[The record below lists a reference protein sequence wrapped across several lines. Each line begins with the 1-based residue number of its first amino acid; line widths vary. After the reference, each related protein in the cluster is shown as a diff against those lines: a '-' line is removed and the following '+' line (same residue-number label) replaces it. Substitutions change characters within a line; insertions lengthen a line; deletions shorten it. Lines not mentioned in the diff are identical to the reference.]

1 MQSSKTYSSLEGS
14 DARKILNRNK
24 ITPTYLYSQ
33 HAEDATGLAGEGNT
47 RVGGAR
53 SQSSGLISKKLTLMQ
68 KRRLAG
74 GGASTS
80 QMLNYGGLGG
90 EPRHSNESHQQQM
103 SFDAV
108 QKASKSSLPMMP
120 SLGAFTNQTLG
131 GVVALRQHTGKRE
144 SGQHTSPLAAA
155 SKGYALVVP
164 NTAVGTMHQKAITPQ
179 LSASP
184 LEKPETSA
192 TALPGGQ
199 AGSETMGSSKDRIS
213 ALTAMPG
220 TGQQQKGY
228 HSIEPLGLGRN
239 LLHDS
244 GSEEKMALSSNSP
257 NLFSVDLSHND
268 PHSASN
274 LQLPRKEGH
283 SLREKT
289 NIKIYQSNSN
299 IARKLAYRTREDETL
314 RSHENQPNAY
324 STFGREN
331 NLYPSQPQLRIK
343 HVGSMPVLH
352 NGQSNLVSSAT
363 TKRKETAPEEGEADA

>member
-1 MQSSKTYSSLEGS
+1 MQNSKTYSSLEGS

-155 SKGYALVVP
+155 SKGYALVIP

-257 NLFSVDLSHND
+257 NLFSVNLSHND

-274 LQLPRKEGH
+274 L
-283 SLREKT
+283 
-289 NIKIYQSNSN
+289 
-299 IARKLAYRTREDETL
+299 
-314 RSHENQPNAY
+314 
-324 STFGREN
+324 
-331 NLYPSQPQLRIK
+331 
-343 HVGSMPVLH
+343 
-352 NGQSNLVSSAT
+352 
-363 TKRKETAPEEGEADA
+363 